1 MASRSWLLRRDSR
14 SSSIA
19 VRLTVTF
26 SARLAFPYTTV
37 LLSSNLQRDRA
48 RLRVQL
54 LSHQAWLI
62 ALMTETLQGFKAEL
76 FKALAHPAR
85 IRILELLRD
94 GERSVT
100 ELQHALGTEGST
112 ASQQLAILRMK
123 SLVDTRK
130 SGNNIFYSLRDPQV
144 NALLAV
150 ARQMFDARLV
160 QLQAMSAEEPT
171 SRQPARAGNRRRRL
185 IRTSPPSA

>member
-1 MASRSWLLRRDSR
+1 
-14 SSSIA
+14 
-19 VRLTVTF
+19 
-26 SARLAFPYTTV
+26 
-37 LLSSNLQRDRA
+37 
-48 RLRVQL
+48 
-54 LSHQAWLI
+54 
-62 ALMTETLQGFKAEL
+62 MTETLQGFKAEL

-144 NALLAV
+144 TALLAV
-150 ARQMFDARLV
+150 ARQMFDAHLV
-160 QLQAMSAEEPT
+160 QLQAMSAEEPI
-171 SRQPARAGNRRRRL
+171 SRQPARGRNPRRRL

>member
-1 MASRSWLLRRDSR
+1 M
-14 SSSIA
+14 
-19 VRLTVTF
+19 
-26 SARLAFPYTTV
+26 
-37 LLSSNLQRDRA
+37 
-48 RLRVQL
+48 RVKR
-54 LSHQAWLI
+54 LSHHAGLI
-62 ALMTETLQGFKAEL
+62 ALVTETLQGFKAEL

-100 ELQHALGTEGST
+100 ELQQALGTEGST

-123 SLVDTRK
+123 SLVDTRR

-150 ARQMFDARLV
+150 ARQIFDAHLV
-160 QLQAMSAEEPT
+160 QLQAMSAEEPS
-171 SRQPARAGNRRRRL
+171 SRQQVRAGNRHRRL
-185 IRTSPPSA
+185 IRTSRPAA

>member
-1 MASRSWLLRRDSR
+1 
-14 SSSIA
+14 
-19 VRLTVTF
+19 
-26 SARLAFPYTTV
+26 
-37 LLSSNLQRDRA
+37 
-48 RLRVQL
+48 
-54 LSHQAWLI
+54 
-62 ALMTETLQGFKAEL
+62 MTETLQGFKAEL

-123 SLVDTRK
+123 SLVDTRR

-144 NALLAV
+144 TALLAV
-150 ARQMFDARLV
+150 ARQMFDAHLV

-171 SRQPARAGNRRRRL
+171 FRQPARGRSPRRRL
-185 IRTSPPSA
+185 IRTSTPSA

>member
-1 MASRSWLLRRDSR
+1 
-14 SSSIA
+14 
-19 VRLTVTF
+19 
-26 SARLAFPYTTV
+26 
-37 LLSSNLQRDRA
+37 
-48 RLRVQL
+48 
-54 LSHQAWLI
+54 
-62 ALMTETLQGFKAEL
+62 MTETLQGFKAEL
-76 FKALAHPAR
+76 FKALANPAR

-150 ARQMFDARLV
+150 ARQMFDAHMV

-171 SRQPARAGNRRRRL
+171 LRQPARAGNRRRRL